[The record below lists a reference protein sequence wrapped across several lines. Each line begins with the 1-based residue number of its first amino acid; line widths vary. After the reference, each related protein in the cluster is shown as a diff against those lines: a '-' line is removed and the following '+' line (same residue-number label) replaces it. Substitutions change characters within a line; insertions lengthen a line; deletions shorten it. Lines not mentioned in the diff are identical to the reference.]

1 MAGLGKSKLSQ
12 YDLLV
17 SEYFNL
23 SRRMAKIS
31 AAVSDENLLENE
43 RYVRLAHERSE
54 IKRTLDSLVSDFEIT
69 DFHDA
74 LRRMEE

>member
-1 MAGLGKSKLSQ
+1 MADLGKSKLSQ

-23 SRRMAKIS
+23 SRKMAKIN

-43 RYVRLAHERSE
+43 AYVRLEYERSE
-54 IKRTLDSLVSDFEIT
+54 IKQALDSLVSGFEIA

-74 LRRMEE
+74 LRQMEE

>member
-1 MAGLGKSKLSQ
+1 MADLGTSKLSQ

-17 SEYFNL
+17 NEYFNL
-23 SRRMAKIS
+23 SCRMAKIS
-31 AAVSDENLLENE
+31 ATVSDENVLENE
-43 RYVRLAHERSE
+43 TYVRLEYERSE
-54 IKRTLDSLVSDFEIT
+54 IKQALDSLVSGFEIT